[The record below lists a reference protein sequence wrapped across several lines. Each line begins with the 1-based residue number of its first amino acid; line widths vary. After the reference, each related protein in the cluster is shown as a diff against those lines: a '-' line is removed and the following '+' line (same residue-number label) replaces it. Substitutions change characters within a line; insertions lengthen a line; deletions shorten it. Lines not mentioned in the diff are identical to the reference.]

1 MLKCSAMLLDASQ
14 TSPHMVRSIIIY
26 QNGKVGSIC
35 IYTEENK
42 AKIAKSDALRL
53 LVDLARSKDQR
64 VQRNATGALL
74 NMTHKGKQWWWVQ
87 EGIMWLT
94 FFVIIIEVN
103 RQHMVNVGAI
113 PVLIGLLSS
122 PDADVQYYC
131 TTALS
136 NIAVDGK

>member
-74 NMTHKGKQWWWVQ
+74 NMTHKGKQ
-87 EGIMWLT
+87 
-94 FFVIIIEVN
+94 
-103 RQHMVNVGAI
+103 
-113 PVLIGLLSS
+113 
-122 PDADVQYYC
+122 
-131 TTALS
+131 
-136 NIAVDGK
+136 